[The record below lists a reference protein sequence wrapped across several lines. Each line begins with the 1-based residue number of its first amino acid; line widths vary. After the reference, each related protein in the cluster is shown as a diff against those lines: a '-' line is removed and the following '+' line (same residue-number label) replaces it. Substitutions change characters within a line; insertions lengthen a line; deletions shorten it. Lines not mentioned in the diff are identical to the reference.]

1 MSLKWFHV
9 LFITVSVILSVL
21 LGMFA
26 FANGAPVWGVL
37 SLAAGATLMVYQS
50 RFLRKAR
57 EIGLK

>member
-9 LFITVSVILSVL
+9 LFITVSIVLSVVVAMWAFTNSSPILGILS
-21 LGMFA
+21 LGA
-26 FANGAPVWGVL
+26 GGA
-37 SLAAGATLMVYQS
+37 LAGYQS